1 MYASHK
7 RYIMAKNNQDDKNKK
22 NATGK
27 PAEGKKEKSKLLDEN
42 GKFAKGHKKVGGRAA
57 GTKNRNSNIR
67 DRLKEQV
74 EPFIDSISENLLK
87 VQKEEGT
94 AAMMALQ
101 EKFMPYFMPKYS
113 AMSLSADQ
121 DRPISEE
128 ERLLELDALYTKK
141 ELSIN
146 LKTMTVVN
154 NDKLHTSNP
163 DNDEDD
169 FDLSI
174 FDTTEG

>member
-1 MYASHK
+1 V
-7 RYIMAKNNQDDKNKK
+7 AKQKEDKTKK
-22 NATGK
+22 S
-27 PAEGKKEKSKLLDEN
+27 PALTIDTPEKKEKSKLLDER

-74 EPFIDSISENLLK
+74 EPFIESIAENLMK

-94 AAMMALQ
+94 AAMMTLQ

-128 ERLLELDALYTKK
+128 ERLLELDGLYTKK

-146 LKTMTVVN
+146 FKSMTVVN
-154 NDKLHTSNP
+154 NDKLHSSDP
-163 DNDEDD
+163 DADEDD

>member
-1 MYASHK
+1 
-7 RYIMAKNNQDDKNKK
+7 MAKKK
-22 NATGK
+22 VETKENTTPPKTEK
-27 PAEGKKEKSKLLDEN
+27 PEKKEKKGKDKLLDEN
-42 GKFAKGHKKVGGRAA
+42 GKFAKGHKKVGGRTA
-57 GTKNRNSNIR
+57 GTKNRNMNIR

-74 EPFIDSISENLLK
+74 EPFINSITENLLK
-87 VQKEEGT
+87 VQREEGT
-94 AAMMALQ
+94 AAMMSLQ

-121 DRPISEE
+121 DRPITEE

-146 LKTMTVVN
+146 FKTMTVVN
-154 NDKLHTSNP
+154 NDKVHSSEA
-163 DNDEDD
+163 DADEDD

-174 FDTTEG
+174 FDTTEE

>member
-1 MYASHK
+1 VKKEKEEKS
-7 RYIMAKNNQDDKNKK
+7 AKTPQKTEDG
-22 NATGK
+22 A
-27 PAEGKKEKSKLLDEN
+27 KKEKSKLLDSN
-42 GKFAKGHKKVGGRAA
+42 GKFAKGHKKVGGRTA

-74 EPFIDSISENLLK
+74 EPFINNIAENLIK

-94 AAMMALQ
+94 AAMLSLQ

-113 AMSLSADQ
+113 SMSLSADQ

-128 ERLLELDALYTKK
+128 ERLLELDGMYTKK

-146 LKTMTVVN
+146 FKTMTVVN
-154 NDKLHTSNP
+154 NDKLRSSDP
-163 DNDEDD
+163 DADEDD
-169 FDLSI
+169 FDLSV
-174 FDTTEG
+174 FDTTDE

>member
-1 MYASHK
+1 
-7 RYIMAKNNQDDKNKK
+7 MAQKSKETEKNN
-22 NATGK
+22 ATPTAVK
-27 PAEGKKEKSKLLDEN
+27 TEKKEKSKVLDAN
-42 GKFAKGHKKVGGRAA
+42 GKFAKGHKKVGGRTA

-74 EPFIDSISENLLK
+74 EPFINNIAENLMK

-94 AAMMALQ
+94 AAMLSLQ

-113 AMSLSADQ
+113 SMSLSADQ

-128 ERLLELDALYTKK
+128 ERLLELDGMYTKK

-146 LKTMTVVN
+146 FKTMTVVN
-154 NDKLHTSNP
+154 NDKLRSSDP
-163 DNDEDD
+163 DADEDD

-174 FDTTEG
+174 FDTTDE